1 MNTAVNEYNYRFKLT
16 DYSLFDRNRARK
28 VAIYGRVSTE
38 HEAQLSALENQ
49 LQWYDDQVKYHPNWT
64 VCERYIDESAII
76 GLSQNPVQTG
86 GDLALFFLFSAQFSA
101 NEGVPA

>member
-64 VCERYIDESAII
+64 VCERYIDATDII
-76 GLSQNPVQTG
+76 GLKQNPTNG
-86 GDLALFFLFSAQFSA
+86 RRFSPIFLCIGHFS
-101 NEGVPA
+101 E